1 MVTAVRKFLTFLIV
15 VLLIAAAVGG
25 FLIATTPR
33 QSAGIRYPLGERERT
48 LIAQVPESAEGFAVI
63 PTAAAL
69 DAKLRANPVTRP
81 AIESWSAR
89 QPLPRPWMIGGA
101 DLLAWKSGK
110 ETHYFLRLDPLR
122 ATLVRTYIM
131 ASGNRGGTLLIN
143 VPATRPIDS
152 ATVSRIVDLT
162 STLPPGDALVVQ
174 RESSRGGY
182 PPTGRPA
189 VTSVQVGESDITLT
203 SVADVGQASSRPEE
217 SKPALQFPRSAI
229 LSATFTSPPRLI
241 NDLNRLFGA
250 KVSSLLEDGGSIA
263 VYGVDFRKLL
273 PRPLGVIALPNDAQR
288 RATVDSFSKSFGL
301 VRLRTA
307 EVGNTLVLSFDDSI
321 EQYLKDAFDTGVAR
335 LLGYSV
341 AQQPSNSATQQPLW
355 QLRIDP
361 ARLVPILREF
371 GQSLGLRIV
380 TPRLFRSARDL
391 EQWIGGLEQAK
402 TIEATDSVDSGR
414 ETLRVRIAAK

>member
-1 MVTAVRKFLTFLIV
+1 MVTAVRKFLIFLIV
-15 VLLIAAAVGG
+15 VLLMVAAIGG
-25 FLIATTPR
+25 FLVATTPR
-33 QSAGIRYPLGERERT
+33 QSAGIRYPLGARERT

-63 PTAAAL
+63 PNAAAL
-69 DAKLRANPVTRP
+69 DAKLRANPVSRST
-81 AIESWSAR
+81 IESWSAR

-110 ETHYFLRLDPLR
+110 ETRYFLRLDPLR

-131 ASGNRGGTLLIN
+131 ASGNTGGTLLIN
-143 VPATRPIDS
+143 VPATQPIDS

-162 STLPPGDALVVQ
+162 SKLPPGDALVVQ
-174 RESSRGGY
+174 RESSRGGF

-203 SVADVGQASSRPEE
+203 SVADVGQASSRPEG

-273 PRPLGVIALPNDAQR
+273 PRPLVVIALPNDEQR
-288 RATVDSFSKSFGL
+288 RATVDSFSKSLRVAEAVGL

-321 EQYLKDAFDTGVAR
+321 DQYLKDAFD
-335 LLGYSV
+335 
-341 AQQPSNSATQQPLW
+341 QPRDESGDW
-355 QLRIDP
+355 QLRIEP

-371 GQSLGLRIV
+371 GKSLGLRIV

-414 ETLRVRIAAK
+414 ETLRVRITAK